1 MNVRIGLVRFVQ
13 DLSSDRSERRC
24 LASAVVAL
32 LRQRRWSLFF
42 LVILLRLVPH
52 GSNTKLQLWKSLV
65 RSHTNSRSQ
74 WNDCELSTALVSSL
88 RSTSAYTKAVE
99 ALERDR
105 NGFVQRGRNYC
116 NLRQHLSESPPER
129 LLVFHHYDRRGLL
142 PFSWLDALMAIQAAG
157 WQVVVSTS
165 CIDRSASSAL
175 LQAGVLIARRSNIG
189 LCLGAYRDLALLIH
203 SIPSVHRHLKS
214 LVLLNDS
221 NLLLQSPEVLLVH
234 LDKLSAQS
242 SCKLSHEPHKPI
254 LSGFTDS
261 FERQLYHLQSY
272 FLHANQAL
280 LQHQSWLK
288 FWLDLRIDGSKDD
301 LINKGEIGLSQM
313 LLASGVVLNPAY
325 PLVQRLLSDRVMA
338 DELQAYNIS
347 QPEQVNQS
355 LFSWSSLLD
364 IGFPFVKKHVLF
376 RLVEHQ
382 GQRMAISE
390 LARRIPEERRE
401 LIARDI
407 QELLISHYSR

>member
-1 MNVRIGLVRFVQ
+1 M
-13 DLSSDRSERRC
+13 
-24 LASAVVAL
+24 
-32 LRQRRWSLFF
+32 
-42 LVILLRLVPH
+42 
-52 GSNTKLQLWKSLV
+52 
-65 RSHTNSRSQ
+65 
-74 WNDCELSTALVSSL
+74 
-88 RSTSAYTKAVE
+88 
-99 ALERDR
+99 
-105 NGFVQRGRNYC
+105 
-116 NLRQHLSESPPER
+116 
-129 LLVFHHYDRRGLL
+129 
-142 PFSWLDALMAIQAAG
+142 
-157 WQVVVSTS
+157 
-165 CIDRSASSAL
+165 
-175 LQAGVLIARRSNIG
+175 LQAGVLIARRTNIG

-221 NLLLQSPEVLLVH
+221 NLLLQSPEVLLLH
-234 LDKLSAQS
+234 LEKLSAQS
-242 SCKLSHEPHKPI
+242 SGKLSHEPHKPI

-288 FWLDLRIDGSKDD
+288 FWLDLRIDGTKDD

-313 LLASGVVLNPAY
+313 LLASGVVLNPTS

-338 DELQAYNIS
+338 DELQTYNIS

-390 LARRIPEERRE
+390 LARRIPKSVESSS
-401 LIARDI
+401 LGIF
-407 QELLISHYSR
+407 SVVN